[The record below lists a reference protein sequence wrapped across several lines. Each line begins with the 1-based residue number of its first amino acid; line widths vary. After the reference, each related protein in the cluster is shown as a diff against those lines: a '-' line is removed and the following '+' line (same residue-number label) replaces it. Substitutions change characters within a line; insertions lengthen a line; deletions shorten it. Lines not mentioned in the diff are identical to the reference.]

1 MSIVRSLRKISG
13 DIWGISRIVGLS
25 TTAMWLAAIL
35 KNMPEIYRSGNLQ
48 VADRALGSGPFQVK
62 YSDEVNFRITGPGA
76 LSGIREMY
84 VRDTYLRGGCLK
96 IDDGDIVLDLGAN
109 IGNFTN
115 LALAHGPR
123 VKVVAVEPGHALI
136 RSMKASLTLNDGF
149 AERVSVVK
157 AFLGHASSVQ
167 LDLSDDP
174 SYAGTSWM
182 TEEELLEVTSL
193 KCVDFLKC
201 DIEGGEFGLL
211 HRESALLRM
220 TRKLAIEVHAFAG
233 DVHPFIDMLKEVG
246 FTIKHIQ
253 RDPDGTATVLA
264 RKG

>member
-1 MSIVRSLRKISG
+1 MSIVRSLRKISA

-25 TTAMWLAAIL
+25 TTTMWLAAIL

-48 VADRALGSGPFQVK
+48 VADRALGSGPFQVD
-62 YSDEVNFRITGPGA
+62 YSDEVNFRIAGPGA

-84 VRDTYLRGGCLK
+84 VRDTYLRGGCLE
-96 IDDGDIVLDLGAN
+96 IDDGDIVVDLGAN

-123 VKVVAVEPGHALI
+123 VKVIAVEPSHAFL
-136 RSMKASLTLNDGF
+136 RSMKASLALNDGF
-149 AERVSVVK
+149 AERVSVVQ
-157 AFLGHASSVQ
+157 AFLGHVSSMQ

-174 SYAGTSWM
+174 SYAGSSWM
-182 TEEELLEVTSL
+182 TEEELLEATSL

-233 DVHPFIDMLKEVG
+233 DVQTFIHMLKDVG
-246 FTIKHIQ
+246 FTVRHIQ

-264 RKG
+264 RRG